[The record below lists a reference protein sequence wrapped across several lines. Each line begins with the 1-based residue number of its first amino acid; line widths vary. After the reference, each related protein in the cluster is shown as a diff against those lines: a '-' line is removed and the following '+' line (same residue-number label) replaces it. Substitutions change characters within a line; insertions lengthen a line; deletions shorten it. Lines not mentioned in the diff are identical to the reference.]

1 MNMPQLL
8 FVLLVVLVT
17 SMSVV
22 TIVLCINIITNVI
35 MNREKIE
42 EDKTNIIVE
51 L

>member
-1 MNMPQLL
+1 
-8 FVLLVVLVT
+8 
-17 SMSVV
+17 
-22 TIVLCINIITNVI
+22 LCINIITNVI